1 MTEPPGANPFLSGF
15 LGRCPA
21 CGRGGLFEGF
31 LKLAPVCRVCA
42 QPLGEA
48 DSGDGPAVFVIMIVG
63 FLVVFAALY
72 TEVAFR
78 PPIWVHL
85 AVWLPLAAV
94 LCLGLLRPAK
104 GLMVAAQIRNHAAQ
118 YRRDEDA

>member
-1 MTEPPGANPFLSGF
+1 
-15 LGRCPA
+15 
-21 CGRGGLFEGF
+21 LFAGF
-31 LKLAPVCRVCA
+31 LKLSAVCGVCG

-48 DSGDGPAVFVIMIVG
+48 DSGDGPAVFVIMLVG

-72 TEVAFR
+72 TEVALR

-85 AVWLPLAAV
+85 AIWLPLATA